1 MAIATITAANLLTKL
16 SVTSVTGLDSIRVTL
31 TSGNEATELASL
43 LNAFNNDTAPMLI
56 GVGLQVRLGDGTT
69 VITFAKDGNGVFKA
83 YNGTQEYTG
92 PLVNDMLNVF
102 NAFYADRLPSIAEI
116 NQKLAVDLDGAIS
129 DIVQFQ
135 TAIADLPDIR
145 NAIGQQDNPNTLA
158 NEATGLYA
166 AIDQVA
172 MSATTALEAEVARL
186 EAMIGSNTQGVADLV
201 QSLSSLQMS
210 LDSLGSLVVTSNNIL
225 SDKIGIPS
233 SGSGE
238 SLTPATGLY
247 AVIEGAVS
255 DAVSFLQNQIT
266 DVVNNVTTNTND
278 IAVNAS
284 SISDLQLALTSLSD
298 SVSSSN
304 ASILEA
310 IGSPAT
316 IDAPATGMFL
326 QIQTAI
332 SLMAEGLQ
340 SQITALINNAADGN
354 PATTDSIAGLK
365 SALSSLDDLVAQNTS
380 SLSGIQTTLDNLS
393 SQLSGLEQ
401 GLSTGYVV
409 AKQAYDAAV
418 LAASQSKTEAD
429 LAKNAYLTAAS
440 SVTNTATAQQAL
452 DLANAYYA
460 KAIEAKT
467 NADNLVTKANAVVIS
482 AAQTS
487 TTADDQLLVN
497 AVSEAANAQASAS
510 QDVVLASSSVN
521 AATIVLSNQTLD
533 ASNQVI
539 VNFIDY
545 SSAAAAAA
553 SDISAANTAKAAY
566 ESVETT
572 YNLTPNEANAQQLQ
586 SAAQTFETAALRA
599 QTTANAAFA
608 KAETSVTA
616 AQTTSS
622 TADDGIA
629 STNLQTAT
637 TAKNAADLLATT
649 AQTKLA
655 MANAYLNIPVIE
667 EITDIGFKVTTGADA
682 TVVLDGL
689 TLDANQVESLFV
701 KTTVAGFDEYRAI
714 EGAFQGDESIEVSAV
729 MKTMVGSIEV
739 DSIVA
744 TLANPINIDTVAPVA
759 IATITAISDDTSNDG
774 LGNTDFETN
783 QAIQTVSG
791 TYVGDLGPGERIQV
805 SVDGVNWID
814 ATATPTMGGGT
825 WTTAPNTV
833 TLMEGVDNILST
845 RTVDNAGNQIMGG
858 TQQTYT
864 LDVIAP
870 QTTVSGI
877 AISVDNGVSTSDF
890 ITSEANQ
897 TITASLSNML
907 FIHETLWGSVD
918 NGATWTNLTSTA
930 VTGTDISWAATL
942 TSGSSTILLEV
953 RDNAGNASTAATQTY
968 TVNANPPSATATI
981 TSVTDNVG
989 GVQGS
994 LLTGSVSDDTSL
1006 VLAGDIVGTLDAGD
1020 VVVVY
1025 DGATRLG
1032 EAVVT
1037 GSTWTYTDETLSHG
1051 DVTSYTV
1058 VVQNNVNIKGT
1069 PSAPAFEVTINTAPV
1084 TATVSIGS
1092 VTDNV
1097 GNIFGSLTTGDATD
1111 DTQLVLAGT
1120 ITGTLEAGEVVAIY
1134 DGATRLG
1141 NAIVTGSTWEFTDST
1156 LAHGDAASYT
1166 AVVENETIG
1175 IQGTIS
1181 SPVFEVN
1188 IDTQVPDMPTSVAL
1202 ANDNGTSASDNVSN
1216 DGTVNVTLAEANGT
1230 WEYTVDGNAGTP
1242 TWFTGIGSSFTLNS
1256 GSYASGDIQVRQ
1268 IDAAGNIG
1276 NATSMGAVSI
1286 LGSAPTAPTNV
1297 AITPVGGTVIAN
1309 TLNTTNTSLT
1319 ATADIAADEAVGGR
1333 AELYVGATLVATDS
1347 EILGGETSVNFDLST
1362 MNNAAL
1368 QAAIAEGGEVTVRVY
1383 DLAGNFSVST
1393 VGNPTL
1399 VVDYELPARPNAVL
1413 TTDSG
1418 TAGDNYTNDGA
1429 LTAPSNTEGGAVLE
1443 YRTQKDGGAFGAWG
1457 AYSAPL
1463 TNGSED
1469 GDYVVEVR
1477 QTDANGNVSATQTIS
1492 FTLDTGASA
1501 PTITGLANDS
1511 ARIGTNTDAITN
1523 NVSLNVT
1530 GLEADAVLQY
1540 QINSS
1545 GTWLSESEYA
1555 LIPDGAH
1562 SVVVRQIDKAGNAS
1576 VASNAITFTKDTM
1589 ATATPGLTFTDNG
1602 TSTTDGITNNATV
1615 WVSLASDVNAWQY
1628 SLDGGNTW
1636 NDGVGNTF
1644 SMGSVTTT
1652 YAAGQI
1658 QVRAFDVA
1666 GNESAIASNAIAYT
1680 LDLTPPDENTAIGIN
1695 GVSYINGSGLNA
1707 SNYYEFGDTIRL
1719 NFTEKLSAIT
1729 SIQVKDSTGLVDHST
1744 GLNVFANQTGTTY
1757 AQVTLQDD
1765 GSGGPF
1771 IQAGDIVT
1779 IVGVDFVGNSATMT
1793 FTMA

>member
-43 LNAFNNDTAPMLI
+43 LNAFNNDAAPMLI
-56 GVGLQVRLGDGTT
+56 GVGLQVRLGDGVT
-69 VITFAKDGNGVFKA
+69 VITFAKDSNGIFQA
-83 YNGTQEYTG
+83 YNGTELYTG
-92 PLVNDMLNVF
+92 ALATEMLAVF

-116 NQKLAVDLDGAIS
+116 NQKLAVDLEGAIS
-129 DIVQFQ
+129 DIAQVQ

-145 NAIGQQDNPNTLA
+145 NAIGQQDDPNTPE

-166 AIDQVA
+166 A
-172 MSATTALEAEVARL
+172 ME
-186 EAMIGSNTQGVADLV
+186 
-201 QSLSSLQMS
+201 
-210 LDSLGSLVVTSNNIL
+210 
-225 SDKIGIPS
+225 
-233 SGSGE
+233 
-238 SLTPATGLY
+238 
-247 AVIEGAVS
+247 
-255 DAVSFLQNQIT
+255 
-266 DVVNNVTTNTND
+266 
-278 IAVNAS
+278 
-284 SISDLQLALTSLSD
+284 
-298 SVSSSN
+298 
-304 ASILEA
+304 
-310 IGSPAT
+310 
-316 IDAPATGMFL
+316 
-326 QIQTAI
+326 TAI
-332 SLMAEGLQ
+332 SSASNQLQ
-340 SQITALINNAADGN
+340 SQIDALINNAADGN
-354 PATTDSIAGLK
+354 PATLDSIVGLK
-365 SALSSLDDLVAQNTS
+365 TAL
-380 SLSGIQTTLDNLS
+380 TTLSEVVGDS
-393 SQLSGLEQ
+393 SSGLVMELANLTSRLD
-401 GLSTGYVV
+401 GLEEGLTTGYTT

-418 LAASQSKTEAD
+418 LAASQSKAEAD
-429 LAKNAYLTAAS
+429 LAKDAYLTAAS

-452 DLANAYYA
+452 DLANDYYA
-460 KAIEAKT
+460 KTIEAKT
-467 NADNLVTKANAVVIS
+467 DADNLVTKANAVVIS

-487 TTADDQLLVN
+487 TTADDQLLIN
-497 AVSEAANAQASAS
+497 AVAEAEMVQASAE
-510 QDVVLASSSVN
+510 QDMISAGLFVN
-521 AATIVLSNQTLD
+521 GATIVLSNQTLD

-655 MANAYLNIPVIE
+655 MANAYLNIPVVE
-667 EITDIGFKVTTGADA
+667 EITDIGFKVTAGADA

-729 MKTMVGSIEV
+729 MKTMVGSTEV

-744 TLANPINIDTVAPVA
+744 TLANPISIDTVAPVA

-783 QAIQTVSG
+783 EAIQTVSG
-791 TYVGDLGPGERIQV
+791 TYVGDLGPGDRIQV

-814 ATATPTMGGGT
+814 ATATPAMGGGT

-845 RTVDNAGNQIMGG
+845 RTVDNAGNEIMGG
-858 TQQTYT
+858 TQTYT
-864 LDVIAP
+864 LDTVVP

-877 AISVDNGVSTSDF
+877 TISVDNGVSTSDF
-890 ITSEANQ
+890 ITSETNQ
-897 TITASLSNML
+897 TITATLSNTL
-907 FIHETLWGSVD
+907 SIHETLWGSVD
-918 NGATWTNLTSTA
+918 NGANWTDLTSTA

-989 GVQGS
+989 GVQGPLS
-994 LLTGSVSDDTSL
+994 NGAVSDDTSL
-1006 VLAGDIVGTLDAGD
+1006 VLAGDIVGTLDTGD

-1025 DGATRLG
+1025 DGTTRLG

-1058 VVQNNVNIKGT
+1058 VVQNNVNIEGI

-1084 TATVSIGS
+1084 TATVSIDS
-1092 VTDNV
+1092 VTDDV
-1097 GNIFGSLTTGDATD
+1097 GTITGPLANGGVTD

-1141 NAIVTGSTWEFTDST
+1141 NAIVTGSNWEFTDST
-1156 LAHGDAASYT
+1156 LIHGDTASYT

-1181 SPVFEVN
+1181 SPAFELS
-1188 IDTQVPDMPTSVAL
+1188 IDTQAPDMPTSVVL
-1202 ANDNGTSASDNVSN
+1202 ANDNGTSASDNISN
-1216 DGTVNVTLAEANGT
+1216 DGTVNVTLSEANGT

-1276 NATSMGAVSI
+1276 NATFMGAVSI

-1333 AELYVGATLVATDS
+1333 AELYVGTTLVATDS
-1347 EILGGETSVNFDLST
+1347 GILGGETSVSFDLST

-1399 VVDYELPARPNAVL
+1399 VVDYELPATPNAVL

-1523 NVSLNVT
+1523 DVSLNVT

-1615 WVSLASDVNAWQY
+1615 SVSLASDVNAWQY

-1666 GNESAIASNAIAYT
+1666 GNESEIARNAIAYT
-1680 LDLTPPDENTAIGIN
+1680 LDLTPPEANTAVGMG

-1707 SNYYEFGDTIRL
+1707 GNYYEFGDTIRL

-1729 SIQVKDSTGLVDHST
+1729 SISVSNDHST

-1771 IQAGDIVT
+1771 IQAGDVVT

>member
-1 MAIATITAANLLTKL
+1 MAIATITAANLLSKL

-43 LNAFNNDTAPMLI
+43 LNAFNNNTAPMLI
-56 GVGLQVRLGDGTT
+56 GVGLQVRLGDGIT
-69 VITFAKDGNGVFKA
+69 VITFAKDDNGVFKA
-83 YNGTQEYTG
+83 YNGTEEYTG
-92 PLVNDMLNVF
+92 PLASDMLNVF

-116 NQKLAVDLDGAIS
+116 NQKLAVDLNGAIS
-129 DIVQFQ
+129 DIAQVQ

-145 NAIGQQDNPNTLA
+145 NAIGQQDNPNTVE

-166 AIDQVA
+166 A
-172 MSATTALEAEVARL
+172 ME
-186 EAMIGSNTQGVADLV
+186 
-201 QSLSSLQMS
+201 
-210 LDSLGSLVVTSNNIL
+210 
-225 SDKIGIPS
+225 
-233 SGSGE
+233 
-238 SLTPATGLY
+238 
-247 AVIEGAVS
+247 
-255 DAVSFLQNQIT
+255 
-266 DVVNNVTTNTND
+266 
-278 IAVNAS
+278 
-284 SISDLQLALTSLSD
+284 
-298 SVSSSN
+298 
-304 ASILEA
+304 
-310 IGSPAT
+310 
-316 IDAPATGMFL
+316 
-326 QIQTAI
+326 TAI
-332 SLMAEGLQ
+332 SSASNQLQ
-340 SQITALINNAADGN
+340 SQINALINDAADGN
-354 PATTDSIAGLK
+354 PATLDSIAGLK
-365 SALSSLDDLVAQNTS
+365 TALSTLSDVVGDS
-380 SLSGIQTTLDNLS
+380 S
-393 SQLSGLEQ
+393 SGLVMELANLTSRLD
-401 GLSTGYVV
+401 GLEEGLTTGYTT

-418 LAASQSKTEAD
+418 LVASQSKAEAD
-429 LAKNAYLTAAS
+429 LAKDAYLTAAS

-452 DLANAYYA
+452 DLANDYYA
-460 KAIEAKT
+460 KTIEAKT
-467 NADNLVTKANAVVIS
+467 DADNLVTKANAVVIS
-482 AAQTS
+482 AAQTA

-497 AVSEAANAQASAS
+497 AVADAEMTQSSAE
-510 QDVVLASSSVN
+510 QDVISAGLFVN
-521 AATIVLSNQTLD
+521 GATIVLSNQTLD

-553 SDISAANTAKAAY
+553 SDISAANTAKTAY

-586 SAAQTFETAALRA
+586 SAAQTFETAALLA

-667 EITDIGFKVTTGADA
+667 EITDIGFKVTAGADA

-729 MKTMVGSIEV
+729 MKTMVGSTEV
-739 DSIVA
+739 DSIA
-744 TLANPINIDTVAPVA
+744 AALANPISIDTVAPVA

-783 QAIQTVSG
+783 EAIQTVSG
-791 TYVGDLGPGERIQV
+791 TYVGDLGPGDRIQV

-833 TLMEGVDNILST
+833 TLMKGVDNILST
-845 RTVDNAGNQIMGG
+845 RTVDNAGNEIAGD
-858 TQQTYT
+858 TQTYT

-897 TITASLSNML
+897 TITATLSDML
-907 FIHETLWGSVD
+907 SIHETLWGSVD
-918 NGATWTNLTSTA
+918 NGTTWTDLTSTA
-930 VTGTDISWAATL
+930 VTGTDVSWVTTL

-953 RDNAGNASTAATQTY
+953 RDAAGNASTAATQAY
-968 TVNANPPSATATI
+968 TVNATPPSATATI

-989 GVQGS
+989 GVQGALS
-994 LLTGSVSDDTSL
+994 NGAVSDDTSL
-1006 VLAGDIVGTLDAGD
+1006 ELAGDIVGALEAGD

-1025 DGATRLG
+1025 NGTTRLG

-1058 VVQNNVNIKGT
+1058 VVQNNVNIEGT
-1069 PSAPAFEVTINTAPV
+1069 ASAPAFEVTINTAPV
-1084 TATVSIGS
+1084 TATVSIDS
-1092 VTDNV
+1092 VTDDV
-1097 GNIFGSLTTGDATD
+1097 GTIFGSLTTGDVTD

-1141 NAIVTGSTWEFTDST
+1141 KAVVTGSAWEFTDSSLT
-1156 LAHGDAASYT
+1156 HGDTVSYT

-1181 SPVFEVN
+1181 SPAFELS
-1188 IDTQVPDMPTSVAL
+1188 IDTQAPEAPTSVAL
-1202 ANDNGTSASDNVSN
+1202 ANDNGTSASDNISN

-1297 AITPVGGTVIAN
+1297 AITPIGGTVIAN

-1319 ATADIAADEAVGGR
+1319 ATADITADEAVGGR
-1333 AELYVGATLVATDS
+1333 AELYVGTTLVATDS
-1347 EILGGETSVNFDLST
+1347 EILSGETSVNFDLST

-1399 VVDYELPARPNAVL
+1399 VVDYELPATPNAVL

-1523 NVSLNVT
+1523 DVSLNVT

-1555 LIPDGAH
+1555 LIADGAH

-1576 VASNAITFTKDTM
+1576 VASNAITFTKDTI

-1615 WVSLASDVNAWQY
+1615 SVSLASDVNAWQY

-1658 QVRAFDVA
+1658 QVRAFDLA

-1680 LDLTPPDENTAIGIN
+1680 LDLTPPEANTSVGIG

-1729 SIQVKDSTGLVDHST
+1729 SISVSNDHST

-1771 IQAGDIVT
+1771 IQEGDVVT